1 MECLSL
7 MSLSAF
13 VLGSQEDVPSEVSLG
28 SMFSFSSSVTML
40 CAYDHE
46 LEVGVELGMRLEYAM
61 YFLLSVFTCHLCTMS
76 FTIRVRT

>member
-13 VLGSQEDVPSEVSLG
+13 VLGSQEDVGPSKVSLG

-61 YFLLSVFTCHLCTMS
+61 YFLLSVFTLCTMS